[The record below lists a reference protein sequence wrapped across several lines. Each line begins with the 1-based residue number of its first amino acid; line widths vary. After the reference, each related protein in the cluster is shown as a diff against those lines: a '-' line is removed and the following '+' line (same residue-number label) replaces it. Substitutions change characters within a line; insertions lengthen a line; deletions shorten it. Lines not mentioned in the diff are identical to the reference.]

1 MCVAVKHITAAN
13 NKLKYLTRDWNWH
26 GQRKMVGGKLYG
38 RGIRSGKTHGK
49 TEGTGWNGQFRVA
62 RGTP

>member
-26 GQRKMVGGKLYG
+26 GQRKMVGKTVWQGF
-38 RGIRSGKTHGK
+38 RSGKTHGK
-49 TEGTGWNGQFRVA
+49 LKEPGGMGN
-62 RGTP
+62 